1 MATDLEHPGMND
13 DQPAAGLPE
22 LRMLPGRHKRLRDG
36 HPWAFSNE
44 IAMDA
49 AARALPPGGRVRL
62 VSANGEFLAI
72 AGFNPR
78 TLIAARVLS
87 RVAEPPPMRALLAGR
102 LRAALALRE
111 RLHPGG
117 FYRLVHAE
125 ADGLPGVVVD
135 RYGDVLSVQLN
146 AALAEAMRE
155 DLLAALDEVLSPRR
169 VVLRNDSPSRALEG
183 LALVVEEAR
192 GGAGDGPVELR
203 ENGARFLADLGEG
216 QKTGWFFDQRENRAR
231 VAALADGARV
241 LDAYCYAGGFG
252 VLAACRGASE
262 VVLLDRSER
271 ALALAMSAAGL
282 NGVEARCRALRGE
295 AFAELERLA
304 AAGERFDV
312 VVADPPAFVKSKKDL
327 GAGAR
332 GYRKLARLAGS
343 LVAPGGLLFVASCSH
358 HVDVPLFAE
367 QVARGLDD
375 AARAGRILCTS
386 GAGADHPVHPHLP
399 ESAYLKAQLFQLD

>member
-1 MATDLEHPGMND
+1 VSSALP
-13 DQPAAGLPE
+13 PA
-22 LRMLPGRHKRLRDG
+22 LRLLPGHHKRVRHG
-36 HPWAFSNE
+36 HPWVFSNE

-49 AARALPPGGRVRL
+49 AARALPPGGIVRL
-62 VSANGEFLAI
+62 VAASGEELGLAS
-72 AGFNPR
+72 FNPR

-87 RVAEPPPMRALLAGR
+87 RDPSVAIDADFVRARLA
-102 LRAALALRE
+102 AALALRE

-125 ADGLPGVVVD
+125 ADGLPGCVID
-135 RYGDVLSVQLN
+135 RYADVLTVQLN
-146 AALAEAMRE
+146 TAGAEHLRQP
-155 DLLAALDEVLSPRR
+155 LLAALEALLAPRAI
-169 VVLRNDSPSRALEG
+169 VLRNDAPVRLLEG
-183 LALVVEEAR
+183 LTEHVETI
-192 GGAGDGPVELR
+192 GTIGAETPVE
-203 ENGARFLADLGEG
+203 ENGATFLADLGGG

-231 VAALADGARV
+231 VAALAGGARV

-252 VLAACRGASE
+252 VLAACRGARE
-262 VVLLDRSER
+262 VMLLDRSES
-271 ALALAMSAAGL
+271 ALALAMAAAAR
-282 NGVEARCRALRGE
+282 NGVQARCRALRGE
-295 AFAELERLA
+295 VFAELERLA
-304 AAGERFDV
+304 VAGERFDV

-332 GYRKLARLAGS
+332 GYRKLARLAAA

-358 HVDVPLFAE
+358 HVDVPTFCE
-367 QVARGLDD
+367 QIARGLDD

>member
-1 MATDLEHPGMND
+1 MSSALP
-13 DQPAAGLPE
+13 PA
-22 LRMLPGRHKRLRDG
+22 LRLLPGHHKRVRHG
-36 HPWAFSNE
+36 HPWVFSNE

-49 AARALPPGGRVRL
+49 AARALPPGGIVRL
-62 VSANGEFLAI
+62 VAASGEELGLAS
-72 AGFNPR
+72 FNPR
-78 TLIAARVLS
+78 TLIAARMLG
-87 RVAEPPPMRALLAGR
+87 RDPAVAIDAAFVRDRLA
-102 LRAALALRE
+102 AALVLRE
-111 RLHPGG
+111 RLYPGG

-125 ADGLPGVVVD
+125 ADGLPGCVID
-135 RYGDVLSVQLN
+135 RYGDVLAVQLN
-146 AALAEAMRE
+146 TAGAEHLRAL
-155 DLLAALDEVLSPRR
+155 LLATLGEMLSPRAI
-169 VVLRNDSPSRALEG
+169 VLRNDAPARRLEG
-183 LALVVEEAR
+183 LDESVETIGAIGGETPVEENA
-192 GGAGDGPVELR
+192 
-203 ENGARFLADLGEG
+203 ARFLADLGGG

-231 VAALADGARV
+231 VAALAGGARV

-252 VLAACRGASE
+252 VLAACRGAGE
-262 VVLLDRSER
+262 VTLLDRSEG
-271 ALALAMSAAGL
+271 ALALAMAAAAR
-282 NGVEARCRALRGE
+282 NGVEARCRPLRGE
-295 AFAELERLA
+295 VFAELERLA